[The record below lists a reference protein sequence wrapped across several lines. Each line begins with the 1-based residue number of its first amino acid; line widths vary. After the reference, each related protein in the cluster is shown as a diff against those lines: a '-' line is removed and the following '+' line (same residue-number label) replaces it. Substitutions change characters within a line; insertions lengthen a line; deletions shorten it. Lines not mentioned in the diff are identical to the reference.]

1 MRDDDLERVRA
12 DLAVVKGFCVEPA
25 VPREEVG
32 SYLAAAAVGVAL
44 AVTPWLMPIA
54 WVKLGM
60 TLATAIC
67 VAVYLPRKMR
77 LLKWKQP
84 LPERAMEVKEFWI
97 WGVAGVALVSY
108 VIYCRF
114 MVPGGAAFDRQL
126 FVQRDAAALFIFLGI
141 GFVGNAMV
149 HRTRRPLLVIAVCL
163 MAAGVLIPFTTS
175 VAAMFAVLGG
185 ALALGCSGT
194 AAGFEHLAR
203 RQRREYGG
211 N

>member
-1 MRDDDLERVRA
+1 MQDDDLERVRA
-12 DLAVVKGFCVEPA
+12 DLAVVKGYCVEPA

-32 SYLAAAAVGVAL
+32 WYLATAAVGVAL

-60 TLATAIC
+60 TLAAAIC
-67 VAVYLPRKMR
+67 LAVYLPRKMR
-77 LLKWKQP
+77 LLKLKQP
-84 LPERAMEVKEFWI
+84 LPERAMEVKEFWV

-108 VIYCRF
+108 VLYCRF
-114 MVPGGAAFDRQL
+114 MVPGGAAFDKQL
-126 FVQRDAAALFIFLGI
+126 LLRDAGAMFIFLGI

-149 HRTRRPLLVIAVCL
+149 HRTRRPLLAIAVCL

-185 ALALGCSGT
+185 TLALGCLGT
-194 AAGFEHLAR
+194 AAGFEYLAR